1 MTRWLAYGVLAFA
14 SLPSA
19 LAEAESAR
27 GGKITPAGNEAFVRV
42 ELHYSILTDLSDRS
56 NLAPAFGYAFKGGY
70 RWRIVGAF
78 VGFEQDFW
86 VATEFDVRVVRGA
99 YNIAAGLDFTYF
111 EGRAHTAIAFGPSI
125 LAFDTPLDKKGS
137 VGWVLDLRP
146 VGFQWD
152 VHRNVRL
159 GLDPI
164 SFAVVAPVLDGIPLT
179 QIQYRTTFYVEA
191 PF

>member
-1 MTRWLAYGVLAFA
+1 VG
-14 SLPSA
+14 
-19 LAEAESAR
+19 EE
-27 GGKITPAGNEAFVRV
+27 GFVRA

-70 RWRIVGAF
+70 RWGVVGVF
-78 VGFEQDFW
+78 VGFEHDFW
-86 VATEFDVRVVRGA
+86 VATEFEVRVVRGA

-111 EGRAHTAIAFGPSI
+111 EGRAHTSIAFGPSI
-125 LAFDTPLDKKGS
+125 LAFDTPLDEKGS
-137 VGWVLDLRP
+137 VGWVLDFRP
-146 VGFQWD
+146 IGLQWD

-164 SFAVVAPVLDGIPLT
+164 SFAIVAPVLDGIPLT

>member
-1 MTRWLAYGVLAFA
+1 MAFGA
-14 SLPSA
+14 LLFATLPGA
-19 LAEAESAR
+19 LAEAEAAR
-27 GGKITPAGNEAFVRV
+27 DGKVTRVGEEGFVRA

-70 RWRIVGAF
+70 RWGVVGVF
-78 VGFEQDFW
+78 VGFEHDFW
-86 VATEFDVRVVRGA
+86 VATEFEVRVVRGA

-111 EGRAHTAIAFGPSI
+111 EGRAHTSIAFGPSI
-125 LAFDTPLDKKGS
+125 LAFDTPLDEKGS
-137 VGWVLDLRP
+137 VGWVLDVRP
-146 VGFQWD
+146 IGLQWD

-164 SFAVVAPVLDGIPLT
+164 SFAIVAPVLDGIPLT